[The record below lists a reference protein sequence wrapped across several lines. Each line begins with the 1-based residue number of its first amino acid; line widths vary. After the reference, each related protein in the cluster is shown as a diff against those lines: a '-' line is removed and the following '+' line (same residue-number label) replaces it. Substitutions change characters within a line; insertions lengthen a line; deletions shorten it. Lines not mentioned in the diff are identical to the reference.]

1 MTRIVTKDRLLFFL
15 VFIRVIRGQFPGF
28 LILFGNYGN
37 LLMVAERDALEPGAI
52 ESKRRSSQ
60 PWPIRGVRLA
70 LIVVGLAAWFWSQSL
85 IGSRP
90 VPEGRIR
97 DVLHELTAGG
107 NAFLNEPA
115 HRQWRNGLLIASS
128 AGIDLLGIFLLGWS
142 IFGPTIRPF
151 VGLAI
156 LFTLRQTFQILCALP
171 APEGIIWT
179 DPGFPSFLVTY
190 GVTNDLYFSGHTS
203 IAVYGAVE
211 LSRLGK
217 NWLKVAA
224 IALAVFEMVAVIVLR
239 AHYTMDVY
247 TGAVTALLV
256 AGFAYRLAPYCDRAV
271 ARAVGGQAAGA

>member
-1 MTRIVTKDRLLFFL
+1 MA
-15 VFIRVIRGQFPGF
+15 P
-28 LILFGNYGN
+28 
-37 LLMVAERDALEPGAI
+37 ESEALGPAGI
-52 ESKRRSSQ
+52 ESRKTN
-60 PWPIRGVRLA
+60 PLLIWGARLA

-97 DVLHELTAGG
+97 DGLHELTAPW
-107 NAFLNEPA
+107 NAFLIEPS
-115 HRQWRNGLLIASS
+115 HRRWRNGLLIFSS

-142 IFGPTIRPF
+142 TFGPSIRPF
-151 VGLAI
+151 LGLLI
-156 LFTLRQTFQILCALP
+156 LFTLRQTFQVLCALP

-190 GVTNDLYFSGHTS
+190 GVSNDLYFSGHTS

-217 NWLKVAA
+217 RWLRVAA
-224 IALAVFEMVAVIVLR
+224 IALACFEMVAVIVLR

-256 AGFAYRLAPYCDRAV
+256 AGFAQWLAPYCDRALGK
-271 ARAVGGQAAGA
+271 AVGVEVMR